1 VFAKLAINPAT
12 LAPGLLGTLLDTTL
26 SATGGDGPYTWS
38 ISAGTLPSGVTL
50 DSTTGVLSGIPGLLG
65 LFNFTVEATDSAVP
79 AQTATLAF
87 SLNVASPGVNNS
99 LLSGDYAFMFQGSNA
114 AGPVAIVGSLHTDGT
129 GDITSGVLDVSQAS
143 GVTQNVALTS
153 GNLTINAD
161 NRGTLT
167 IDTPALGTQN
177 FRIAVD
183 AAGVL
188 SRVIEADAAG
198 IGTIRGNGVI
208 KKQDPSAFVTTNI
221 HSALAFDFEGSTL
234 AGGRSAVI
242 GSLVTNGNGTITS
255 GKLDA
260 NSAGTVNGN
269 VAVGA
274 SSTYA
279 VTGATTG
286 RGTVSLNAGTVG
298 TVNGVIYVVNANDV
312 FFMRTDALASNVDM
326 LSGEILGQSGGPYS
340 ILPLGTG
347 VLHMQGNS
355 TSTSSSVGA
364 GLVVSTGLSILAGT
378 YDANDNGTVTSTL
391 IATGSNSISSAA
403 AGRAALTFASSNYIM
418 YYIAPGE
425 AFVMDAAGA
434 EVKTGMLE
442 PQVGFPLTL
451 LNLQAVN
458 YVTGS
463 QGVANSGVTVQS
475 GVAAI
480 TPLTSLTGTVA
491 ATLDTNAPGDVINVG
506 SLLNLNLT
514 LATNGRI
521 SAGNTIYYL
530 VSTSR
535 IVAVEVGA
543 GQTEARILVE
553 DK

>member
-1 VFAKLAINPAT
+1 
-12 LAPGLLGTLLDTTL
+12 
-26 SATGGDGPYTWS
+26 
-38 ISAGTLPSGVTL
+38 
-50 DSTTGVLSGIPGLLG
+50 
-65 LFNFTVEATDSAVP
+65 
-79 AQTATLAF
+79 
-87 SLNVASPGVNNS
+87 
-99 LLSGDYAFMFQGSNA
+99 
-114 AGPVAIVGSLHTDGT
+114 
-129 GDITSGVLDVSQAS
+129 
-143 GVTQNVALTS
+143 
-153 GNLTINAD
+153 
-161 NRGTLT
+161 
-167 IDTPALGTQN
+167 
-177 FRIAVD
+177 
-183 AAGVL
+183 
-188 SRVIEADAAG
+188 
-198 IGTIRGNGVI
+198 
-208 KKQDPSAFVTTNI
+208 
-221 HSALAFDFEGSTL
+221 
-234 AGGRSAVI
+234 
-242 GSLVTNGNGTITS
+242 
-255 GKLDA
+255 
-260 NSAGTVNGN
+260 
-269 VAVGA
+269 
-274 SSTYA
+274 
-279 VTGATTG
+279 
-286 RGTVSLNAGTVG
+286 
-298 TVNGVIYVVNANDV
+298 
-312 FFMRTDALASNVDM
+312 MRTDALASNVDM

-543 GQTEARILVE
+543 GQTEARILVQ